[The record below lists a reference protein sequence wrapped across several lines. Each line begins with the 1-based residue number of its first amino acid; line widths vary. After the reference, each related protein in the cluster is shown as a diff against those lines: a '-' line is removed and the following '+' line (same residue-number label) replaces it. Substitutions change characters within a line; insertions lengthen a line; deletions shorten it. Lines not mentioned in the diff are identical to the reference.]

1 MCGVMW
7 MDASK
12 EPRKNPPPDY
22 APPTVVPVGMR
33 ADRTGPLGVPVPD
46 MDSVVE
52 EQHWVQEH
60 QM

>member
-1 MCGVMW
+1 